1 MRKNSR
7 NRSAVLHPTYYA
19 EHNGETIMSRE
30 FKIERDPYDEK
41 DYIYKRSSITLNPGV
56 TVLVGCNGAGKT
68 TLLRTIRR
76 QLDKEEIPFIEY
88 DNLHDGGANS
98 KSAALFYGNISLA
111 AGLMQSSEGEQISI
125 NIGTTASKIGKFV
138 RENRDKPELWILLD
152 AIDSGLSIDNVREI
166 KEGLFATI
174 LDDNPNSDVYIIV
187 SANEYEMCIGMNC
200 FDVVN
205 GKYINITSYNS
216 FAKAVLRSR
225 EYKDKRYKGE

>member
-1 MRKNSR
+1 
-7 NRSAVLHPTYYA
+7 
-19 EHNGETIMSRE
+19 MSRE

-76 QLDKEEIPFIEY
+76 RLDKEEIPFIEY
-88 DNLHDGGANS
+88 DNLHDGGTNS

-174 LDDNPNSDVYIIV
+174 LDDNPNSDVYIVV

-205 GKYINITSYNS
+205 GKYINIKSYNS

>member
-1 MRKNSR
+1 
-7 NRSAVLHPTYYA
+7 
-19 EHNGETIMSRE
+19 MSRK

-76 QLDKEEIPFIEY
+76 QLDKEEVPFIEY
-88 DNLHDGGANS
+88 DNLHDGGTNS
-98 KSAALFYGNISLA
+98 KSAALFYGNINLA

-205 GKYINITSYNS
+205 GKYINIKSYNS